1 MLTLITLAVKAG
13 FLACGVAAIAI
24 ASVVA
29 RFAAANE
36 AAPDRPAPAGT
47 TGPSALELQ
56 PATEAVQPSWTAFT
70 RGL

>member
-13 FLACGVAAIAI
+13 FLACGVATLAI

-29 RFAAANE
+29 GFADAKQAARR
-36 AAPDRPAPAGT
+36 APER
-47 TGPSALELQ
+47 Q
-56 PATEAVQPSWTAFT
+56 PADEAVQPSGTAFM